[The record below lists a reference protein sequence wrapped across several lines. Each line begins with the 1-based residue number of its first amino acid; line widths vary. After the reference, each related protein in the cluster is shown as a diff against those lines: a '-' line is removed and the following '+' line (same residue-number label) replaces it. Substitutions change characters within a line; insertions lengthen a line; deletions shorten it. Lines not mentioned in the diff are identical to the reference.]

1 MTTYVISVPGT
12 FTAGAAA
19 ETRSRLARALRPAD
33 PHETRLGNA
42 EDLDVLSVN
51 DDNTFTLR
59 LTVEAD
65 SGPHAEEEARRLLLG
80 DSALRDAG
88 LDDGSTPLGPAVI
101 TGIDSEIR

>member
-12 FTAGAAA
+12 FTTGVAAD
-19 ETRSRLARALRPAD
+19 TRTRLARALRPAD
-33 PHETRLGNA
+33 PHGTRMGSV

-51 DDNTFTLR
+51 EDNTFTLR

-65 SGPHAEEEARRLLLG
+65 TGPHAEEEARRLA

-88 LDDGSTPLGPAVI
+88 LDEGSAPLGPAVI
-101 TGIDSEIR
+101 TGIDSEVR

>member
-12 FTAGAAA
+12 FTAGIGTD
-19 ETRSRLARALRPAD
+19 TRTRLARALRPAD
-33 PHETRLGNA
+33 PHGTRMGNA

-59 LTVEAD
+59 LTVDAD
-65 SGPHAEEEARRLLLG
+65 TRPHAEEAARRLAG
-80 DSALRDAG
+80 DALRDAG
-88 LDDGSTPLGPAVI
+88 LDERSAPLGPAVV